1 MQIKI
6 ADPKLTLDAVIVSAT
21 KSTNLRNVSYDQ
33 NGLKTRNVFRD
44 DAESVYLKKLFER
57 IV

>member
-6 ADPKLTLDAVIVSAT
+6 ADPKLTLSAVIVSAT

-33 NGLKTRNVFRD
+33 NGLETRNVF
-44 DAESVYLKKLFER
+44 
-57 IV
+57 